1 MEFIQP
7 TGWATNLNELPS
19 VAMGFNGTIIENE
32 IEGYRTLKVSGRET
46 ISNELVVE
54 SVHEGGVTLDSHLPS
69 RPIQVTY
76 EMKTETN
83 ELFQEQYKALRKLL
97 TTNEE
102 VPIKFADEPYT
113 TYFGRLS
120 TLEVPADD
128 KNNVVSTFI
137 IHCDS
142 PYKFGDLIT
151 TNGQV
156 PIDTFY
162 KTYPERITL
171 EVPTTRNNIEI
182 KNGTERITATG
193 TFNTGSKVVVEFEKE
208 EVTMTVNGVEATY
221 MLDLQSDLE
230 NFELRQ
236 GRTITSPH
244 GTITLEM
251 RERWL

>member
-7 TGWATNLNELPS
+7 TDWATTTNRLSS
-19 VAMGFNGTIIENE
+19 VAMEFNGTIIENE

-54 SVHEGGVTLDSHLPS
+54 SVHEGGITLDSHLPS
-69 RPIQVTY
+69 RSIQITY
-76 EMKTETN
+76 EMKAETN
-83 ELFQEQYKALRKLL
+83 ELFQEQYKALRKIL
-97 TTNEE
+97 TTDEE

-113 TYFGRLS
+113 VYFGRLS
-120 TLEVPADD
+120 TIEVPADD
-128 KNNVVSTFI
+128 RNNVVSTFV

-151 TNGQV
+151 TSGQV
-156 PIDTFY
+156 AIDTFY

-171 EVPTTRNNIEI
+171 EIPTTRSNIEI

-193 TFNTGSKVVVEFEKE
+193 TFNAGSEVVVEFKKE

-236 GRTITSPH
+236 GQTVTSPH
-244 GTITLEM
+244 GDITLEM

>member
-1 MEFIQP
+1 MYEFIEPNQMQN
-7 TGWATNLNELPS
+7 GDYLSS
-19 VAMGFNGTIIENE
+19 VAMEFNGTIIENE

-54 SVHEGGVTLDSHLPS
+54 SVHEGGITLDNHLPS
-69 RPIQVTY
+69 RSIQITY
-76 EMKTETN
+76 EMKAETN
-83 ELFQEQYKALRKLL
+83 ELFQEQYKALRKFL
-97 TTNEE
+97 TTDEE
-102 VPIKFADEPYT
+102 VPIKFADEPTT

-120 TLEVPADD
+120 TMEVPADD
-128 KNNVVSTFI
+128 RNNVVSTFT

-156 PIDTFY
+156 AIDTIY
-162 KTYPERITL
+162 KTYPERIIL

-182 KNGTERITATG
+182 QNGTERITATG
-193 TFNTGSKVVVEFEKE
+193 TFNAESEVVVNFEKE

-221 MLDLQSDLE
+221 MIDLQSDLE

-236 GRTITSPH
+236 GQSVTSPH
-244 GTITLEM
+244 GTLTVEM

>member
-1 MEFIQP
+1 MAYGINDRLSP
-7 TGWATNLNELPS
+7 
-19 VAMGFNGTIIENE
+19 VAIRFGNIILDNE
-32 IEGYRTLKVSGRET
+32 INGFKTIKVNGRET

-54 SVHEGGVTLDSHLPS
+54 SVHEGGITLDSRLPS
-69 RPIQVTY
+69 RSIEVTY
-76 EMKTETN
+76 ALKAENTGS
-83 ELFQEQYKALRKLL
+83 LQDQYKALRKIL

-102 VPIKFADEPYT
+102 VPIKFEDEPYT

-120 TLEVPADD
+120 TLEELPDHSMT
-128 KNNVVSTFI
+128 VVSTFT

-142 PYKFGDLIT
+142 SYKFGDLIT

-156 PIDTFY
+156 AIDTFY
-162 KTYPERITL
+162 ETYPERITL

-182 KNGTERITATG
+182 RNGTERITATG
-193 TFNTGSKVVVEFEKE
+193 TFNAGSEVVVNFEKE

-221 MLDLQSDLE
+221 MIDLQSDLE

-236 GRTITSPH
+236 GQAITSPH
-244 GTITLEM
+244 GDITLEM

>member
-1 MEFIQP
+1 MYEFIEP
-7 TGWATNLNELPS
+7 TQMQQGDYLSS
-19 VAMGFNGTIIENE
+19 VAMEFNGTIIENE
-32 IEGYRTLKVSGRET
+32 LEGYRTLKVSGRET
-46 ISNELVVE
+46 ISNELVIE
-54 SVHEGGVTLDSHLPS
+54 SVHEGDITLDSHLPS
-69 RPIQVTY
+69 RSIQVTY
-76 EMKTETN
+76 EMKTETS
-83 ELFQEQYKALRKLL
+83 ELFQEQYKSLRKLL
-97 TTNEE
+97 TTDEE

-120 TLEVPADD
+120 TMEAPRDD
-128 KNNVVSTFI
+128 SNTVVSTFI

-156 PIDTFY
+156 AIDTFY
-162 KTYPERITL
+162 KTYPERIIL
-171 EVPTTRNNIEI
+171 EIPTTLNSIEI

-193 TFNTGSKVVVEFEKE
+193 TFNAESEVVVKFKKE

-221 MLDLQSDLE
+221 TIDLQSDLE

-236 GRTITSPH
+236 GQAITSPH
-244 GTITLEM
+244 GEITLEM

>member
-7 TGWATNLNELPS
+7 TEQASNSNQLSS
-19 VAMGFNGTIIENE
+19 VAMELNGTFIENA

-54 SVHEGGVTLDSHLPS
+54 SVHEGGITLDSRLPS
-69 RPIQVTY
+69 RSIQVTY
-76 EMKTETN
+76 EMKAETN

-102 VPIKFADEPYT
+102 VPVKFADEPYT
-113 TYFGRLS
+113 VYLGRLS
-120 TLEVPADD
+120 TLGVPDD
-128 KNNVVSTFI
+128 DRNNVVSTFI

-156 PIDTFY
+156 SIDTFY
-162 KTYPERITL
+162 KTYPERIVL
-171 EVPTTRNNIEI
+171 SVPTTRNNIEI
-182 KNGTERITATG
+182 RNGTERITATG
-193 TFNTGSKVVVEFEKE
+193 TFNAGSELVVKFEKE
-208 EVTMTVNGVEATY
+208 EVTMSVNGVEATY

-236 GRTITSPH
+236 GQTVTSPH

>member
-1 MEFIQP
+1 MAY
-7 TGWATNLNELPS
+7 GTNDWLSP
-19 VAMGFNGTIIENE
+19 VAIRFDNIILDNE
-32 IEGYRTLKVSGRET
+32 INGFKTIKVNGREA
-46 ISNELVVE
+46 ISNELVIE
-54 SVHEGGVTLDSHLPS
+54 SVHEGGITLDSHLPS
-69 RPIQVTY
+69 RTIEVTY
-76 EMKTETN
+76 ALKAENTGS
-83 ELFQEQYKALRKLL
+83 LQEQYKALRKFL

-120 TLEVPADD
+120 TLEELPDSSMT
-128 KNNVVSTFI
+128 VVSTFT

-142 PYKFGDLIT
+142 PYKFSDLIT

-156 PIDTFY
+156 AIDTFY
-162 KTYPERITL
+162 KTYPERIL
-171 EVPTTRNNIEI
+171 LSVPTTRNNIEI

-193 TFNTGSKVVVEFEKE
+193 TFNAGSEVVVKFEKE
-208 EVTMTVNGVEATY
+208 EVTMTVNGAEATY

-236 GRTITSPH
+236 GQAITSPH
-244 GTITLEM
+244 GDITLEM

>member
-1 MEFIQP
+1 MYEFIEPNQMQN
-7 TGWATNLNELPS
+7 GDYLSS
-19 VAMGFNGTIIENE
+19 VAMEFNGTVIDNE
-32 IEGYRTLKVSGRET
+32 LEGYRTLKVSGRET

-54 SVHEGGVTLDSHLPS
+54 SVHEGGITLDNHLPS
-69 RPIQVTY
+69 RSIQITY
-76 EMKTETN
+76 EMKAETN
-83 ELFQEQYKALRKLL
+83 ELFQEQYKALRKFL
-97 TTNEE
+97 TTGEE
-102 VPIKFADEPYT
+102 VSVKFADKPYT

-120 TLEVPADD
+120 TMEVPADD
-128 KNNVVSTFI
+128 RNNVVSTFT

-142 PYKFGDLIT
+142 PYKFSDLIT

-156 PIDTFY
+156 AIDTFY
-162 KTYPERITL
+162 KTYPERIL
-171 EVPTTRNNIEI
+171 LSVPTTRNNIEI

-193 TFNTGSKVVVEFEKE
+193 TFNAGSEVVVKFKKE

-236 GRTITSPH
+236 GQSVTSPH
-244 GTITLEM
+244 GDITLEM

>member
-1 MEFIQP
+1 MYEFIEP
-7 TGWATNLNELPS
+7 TQMQHGDYLSS
-19 VAMGFNGTIIENE
+19 VAMEFNGTIIENE

-54 SVHEGGVTLDSHLPS
+54 SVHEGDITLDSHLPS
-69 RPIQVTY
+69 RSIQITY
-76 EMKTETN
+76 EMKAETN
-83 ELFQEQYKALRKLL
+83 ESFQEQYKSLRKIL

-102 VPIKFADEPYT
+102 VPIKFADEPT
-113 TYFGRLS
+113 TVYFGRLN

-128 KNNVVSTFI
+128 RNNIVSTFI

-156 PIDTFY
+156 AIDTFY

-171 EVPTTRNNIEI
+171 EIPTTRNNIEI
-182 KNGTERITATG
+182 RNGTERITATG
-193 TFNTGSKVVVEFEKE
+193 TFNAESEVVVKFKKE

-221 MLDLQSDLE
+221 MIDLQSDLE
-230 NFELRQ
+230 NFELKQ
-236 GRTITSPH
+236 GQTVASPH
-244 GTITLEM
+244 GEITLEM

>member
-1 MEFIQP
+1 MNTVQ
-7 TGWATNLNELPS
+7 NNNRLPLM
-19 VAMGFNGTIIENE
+19 AMDFNGLYIENK
-32 IEGYRTLKVSGRET
+32 IDSYKTFKVIGRET
-46 ISNELVVE
+46 TSNELVFETVE
-54 SVHEGGVTLDSHLPS
+54 EGT
-69 RPIQVTY
+69 
-76 EMKTETN
+76 
-83 ELFQEQYKALRKLL
+83 L
-97 TTNEE
+97 TTNVQLPPRELE
-102 VPIKFADEPYT
+102 ITYILKRKNSKQLQNDFKRLRNFLTSDEQVPIRFNDDPET
-113 TYFGRLS
+113 FYFGRLS
-120 TLEVPADD
+120 TMEQPPDD
-128 KNNVVSTFI
+128 SNTVVGTFI

-156 PIDTFY
+156 AIDTFY

-193 TFNTGSKVVVEFEKE
+193 TFNAGSKVVVGFKKE

-236 GRTITSPH
+236 GQTVTSPH
-244 GTITLEM
+244 GDITLEM

>member
-7 TGWATNLNELPS
+7 IGWATNLNELPS
-19 VAMGFNGTIIENE
+19 VAMEFNGTIIENE

-54 SVHEGGVTLDSHLPS
+54 SVHEGGITLDSHLPS
-69 RPIQVTY
+69 RSIQVTY
-76 EMKTETN
+76 EMKAETN
-83 ELFQEQYKALRKLL
+83 ELFQEQYKALRKFL
-97 TTNEE
+97 TTDEE
-102 VPIKFADEPYT
+102 VSVKFADEPYT
-113 TYFGRLS
+113 VYFGRLS

-128 KNNVVSTFI
+128 RNNVVSTFI

-156 PIDTFY
+156 AIDTFY
-162 KTYPERITL
+162 KTYPERVVL
-171 EVPTTRNNIEI
+171 SVPTTRNNIEI
-182 KNGTERITATG
+182 QNGTERITATG
-193 TFNTGSKVVVEFEKE
+193 TFNAGSEVVVKFEKE
-208 EVTMTVNGVEATY
+208 EVTMSVNGGEATY

-236 GRTITSPH
+236 GQTISSPH
-244 GTITLEM
+244 GDITLEM
-251 RERWL
+251 RGRWL

>member
-7 TGWATNLNELPS
+7 TEQASNSKRLPS
-19 VAMGFNGTIIENE
+19 VAMELNGTFIENA
-32 IEGYRTLKVSGRET
+32 IEGYRTRKVSGRET

-54 SVHEGGVTLDSHLPS
+54 SVHEGGITLDNHLPS
-69 RPIQVTY
+69 RSVRVTY
-76 EMKTETN
+76 EMKAETN
-83 ELFQEQYKALRKLL
+83 ELFQEQYKVLRKLL

-102 VPIKFADEPYT
+102 VPVKFADEPT
-113 TYFGRLS
+113 TVYFGRLS

-128 KNNVVSTFI
+128 RNNVVSTFI

-156 PIDTFY
+156 AIDTFY
-162 KTYPERITL
+162 KTHPERIVL
-171 EVPTTRNNIEI
+171 SVPTTRNNIEI
-182 KNGTERITATG
+182 QNGTERITATG
-193 TFNTGSKVVVEFEKE
+193 TFNAGSTVVVKFEKE

-236 GRTITSPH
+236 GQTITSPH